1 MCKTTMKMLF
11 LLFFLLASATILV
24 SDARAAN
31 LAVNLTSTYQYNGS
45 VSVWSDTVA
54 PSDVYTYGGYVN
66 IWGDTQLISLVY
78 QWSGFASIWKDTVA
92 LPYVYTYSASS
103 SVLSGFL
110 YIVWHDNA
118 TGVPACFPYRA
129 CRVDFAIPNIQSNVT
144 ISVDNESF
152 FFNNVNNG
160 VVENSFTFT
169 HYAYTNATLHV
180 VPDSNE
186 SKAFNYTIPLV
197 TTTVLSNV
205 SWSYNQA
212 LKRIEI
218 TGYVFFNGYDIPASN
233 ETVELLVNGTVS
245 SSYVTGSDGRF
256 SLAFNIPGQGIYYLC
271 VKALHGNEVCRTYT
285 LKTQGIS
292 ITLPSGGLPG
302 LNYSFP
308 TLAPKLNATIPSPTK
323 PMGLFVL
330 LAFAALYM
338 ISAAKIGWIQAM
350 FPLAIAMIGYGGL
363 AQSNVLLTGGVLLI
377 VGAFLLLKLR
387 GG

>member
-1 MCKTTMKMLF
+1 MRPMQA
-11 LLFFLLASATILV
+11 LLLLTLSLLLLGISIVASSQQVVLNV
-24 SDARAAN
+24 SD
-31 LAVNLTSTYQYNGS
+31 TYAFNNSFASIWGN
-45 VSVWSDTVA
+45 TVA
-54 PSDVYTYGGYVN
+54 PSDSYSFNASY
-66 IWGDTQLISLVY
+66 
-78 QWSGFASIWKDTVA
+78 ASIWGNTWRGA
-92 LPYVYTYSASS
+92 NEYVFNASYASIWENIYRGIEVYSFNATSS
-103 SVLSGFL
+103 IVSRFL
-110 YIVWHDNA
+110 YIYWRDQA
-118 TGVPACFPYRA
+118 TGIPACFPFRA
-129 CRVDFAIPNIQSNVT
+129 CVVDFALPVQSNVT

-169 HYAYTNATLHV
+169 HYAYTNVTLHV
-180 VPDSNE
+180 VPDGNE
-186 SKAFNYTIPLV
+186 SASFNYTIPLV
-197 TTTVLSNV
+197 TSTVLSNV

-218 TGYVFFNGYDIPASN
+218 TGSVFFNGYDIPASN

-256 SLAFNIPGQGIYYLC
+256 SLAFNIPGQGVYYLC

-338 ISAAKIGWIQAM
+338 ISAAKIGWVQAM